1 MNLTRYVEKALP
13 PSPEREE
20 LLGLVR
26 LGLAFQKQHIGRR
39 PGALKQYL
47 LQLVKKMD
55 GAVTFEN
62 VLDELELEAVRREQQ
77 GATANP
83 VEKIDRVWELVT
95 FYHPQK
101 GRQQLTFKTIKNS
114 LTWCKINLT
123 AKNPD
128 IP

>member
-1 MNLTRYVEKALP
+1 MNLTRYVENALP

-26 LGLAFQKQHIGRR
+26 LGLAFQKQHVGRR

-55 GAVTFEN
+55 GAITFEK
-62 VLDELELEAVRREQQ
+62 VLDELELEAVRRER
-77 GATANP
+77 GAAVNP
-83 VEKIDRVWELVT
+83 IEKIDRVWELVT
-95 FYHPQK
+95 FHHPQK
-101 GRQQLTFKTIKNS
+101 GRQKLTFKTIKNNF
-114 LTWCKINLT
+114 TWCKINRN
-123 AKNPD
+123 AKSPD